1 MKRRLGTALL
11 ALALLQMLLPATA
24 LAAEADNIVDTSALE
39 YFEIPLI
46 DPRDPP
52 AGTTGQLEYAPNA
65 DQAAGADHIVD
76 ASELE
81 YFEIPLIDSA
91 RHAVTAVLVSA
102 LMRVYDISVYV
113 AYQ

>member
-65 DQAAGADHIVD
+65 DQAAGADHIVCLLYTSPSPRD
-76 ASELE
+76 
-81 YFEIPLIDSA
+81 P
-91 RHAVTAVLVSA
+91 
-102 LMRVYDISVYV
+102 
-113 AYQ
+113 

>member
-52 AGTTGQLEYAPNA
+52 AGTTANWSMHQTLTRQREQTILWMLRSWNT
-65 DQAAGADHIVD
+65 
-76 ASELE
+76 LR
-81 YFEIPLIDSA
+81 FL
-91 RHAVTAVLVSA
+91 
-102 LMRVYDISVYV
+102 
-113 AYQ
+113 